1 MGSPAVIHLRDDGS
15 VYEPPKVTEPGQDVL
30 HLDDS
35 GSVIGRN
42 GSLGLGSKPQ
52 LDIRSDNSFPGNPG
66 PFIANIALPVAGGM
80 IGSAVDAPML
90 GAGAGSLIGEGLKHL
105 SPNNFSESEEA
116 PSMGDSALNIGANM
130 GLEGGNSIVNSLIKN
145 RGFKPAMAELF
156 ASKMGQAVPGIKN
169 ATNNAKVAQGLSS
182 ATDGITNPAE
192 RDALKDALGKGSRGG
207 RITNSDAIS
216 DALESKEN
224 RGIISQGSKDNVNTI
239 LDMAKDTYDPKNMSA
254 RFLHMGKTGL
264 MLSAGGTVAHSLGVP
279 GAAGVAGG
287 LLIGNEV
294 LGQIASNPTMSKL
307 IIEGM
312 KSPESSSAKLAR
324 EAIMFSLRGTEQYM
338 MDSNGEKHKVIISKE
353 GVPQLPR

>member
-1 MGSPAVIHLRDDGS
+1 MAEPQEIDFDKVPTAPGITHGEAKELDFNDVPALDLGKNFQKKPNLQIKSDG
-15 VYEPPKVTEPGQDVL
+15 
-30 HLDDS
+30 
-35 GSVIGRN
+35 
-42 GSLGLGSKPQ
+42 
-52 LDIRSDNSFPGNPG
+52 SFPGNPG
-66 PFIANIALPVAGGM
+66 PFIANQVLPVAGATLG
-80 IGSAVDAPML
+80 GPL

-130 GLEGGNSIVNSLIKN
+130 GLEGGNQVVNSLIKK
-145 RGFKPAMAELF
+145 GFKPAMAELF
-156 ASKMGQAVPGIKN
+156 ASKMGQAVPGIRN
-169 ATNNAKVAQGLSS
+169 ATNNAKVAQRLSS
-182 ATDGITNPAE
+182 ATDEITNPAE
-192 RDALKDALGKGSRGG
+192 KDALKGALGKGSRGG
-207 RITNSDAIS
+207 RITNPDAIS

-224 RGIISQGSKDNVNTI
+224 RGIISQGSKNNVNTI

-312 KSPESSSAKLAR
+312 KAPESSSAKLAR